1 MTHPTL
7 FQRAL
12 ACHIGNISPD
22 VKPRRVSAI
31 ASFVVGLLL
40 VGLAVLWMVEA
51 AP

>member
-22 VKPRRVSAI
+22 VRRSRKVSAV
-31 ASFVVGLLL
+31 ASFLAGLVAL
-40 VGLAVLWMVEA
+40 GIIWGIWG
-51 AP
+51 

>member
-22 VKPRRVSAI
+22 VKPRRVGAV
-31 ASFVVGLLL
+31 ASFLAGLVAL
-40 VGLAVLWMVEA
+40 GIIWGIWG
-51 AP
+51 

>member
-1 MTHPTL
+1 MASNPTL

-22 VKPRRVSAI
+22 VKPRRMSAV

-40 VGLAVLWMVEA
+40 VGLAILWMGIVR
-51 AP
+51 

>member
-12 ACHIGNISPD
+12 AYHIGNISPD
-22 VKPRRVSAI
+22 VKPRRVSAV
-31 ASFVVGLLL
+31 AGFVVGLVL
-40 VGLAVLWMVEA
+40 VGLAVLMVGG